1 MLSFTVFIYFSFNR
15 FYVVYI
21 IVLLIHN
28 QIQIAVYLCYT
39 LYIYIKS
46 DVYSWNITKR

>member
-1 MLSFTVFIYFSFNR
+1 
-15 FYVVYI
+15 VYI

-39 LYIYIKS
+39 LYI
-46 DVYSWNITKR
+46 

>member
-39 LYIYIKS
+39 LYKKS
-46 DVYSWNITKR
+46 DVCSWNITKR